1 MKFTENQPLNNH
13 KMLLNLLTFLV
24 CLLTLPSCGNQGRSE
39 GMALKDKNGLV
50 VGVKDGDT
58 IEMIIDG
65 KGTTIRLKDIDC
77 PEKKQPYGQAAKAYA
92 SKLAYGKYATLTDN
106 KKKDR
111 NGRIIATVHIGS
123 LNLNEEMVIAG
134 LAWHFKKYSK
144 SMDIA
149 RLEVGA
155 RRAKRGLWAEQSPIA
170 PWDYRKSRRKI
181 KVF

>member
-1 MKFTENQPLNNH
+1 
-13 KMLLNLLTFLV
+13 MLHNLLTFLV
-24 CLLTLPSCGNQGRSE
+24 CLLALPSCGNHGRSE
-39 GMALKDKNGLV
+39 GKAQKDKNGLV
-50 VGVKDGDT
+50 VGIKDGDT

-111 NGRIIATVHIGS
+111 NGRIIATVYIGS

-144 SMDIA
+144 SMDFA
-149 RLEVGA
+149 QLEVSA
-155 RRAKRGLWAEQSPIA
+155 RRSKRGLWADVNPVA
-170 PWDYRKSRRKI
+170 PWDYRKSRRKV